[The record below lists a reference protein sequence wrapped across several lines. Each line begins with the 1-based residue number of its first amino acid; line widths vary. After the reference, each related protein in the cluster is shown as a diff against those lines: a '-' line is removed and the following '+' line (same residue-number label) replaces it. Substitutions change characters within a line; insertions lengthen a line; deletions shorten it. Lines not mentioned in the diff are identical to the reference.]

1 MESRKI
7 VYHETAIVAAGV
19 AIGVAA
25 MLAIFALLGLWSTAV
40 LLGGVIGGLL
50 AVLNFF
56 VMAIC
61 VSLAADRAEQ
71 QNVKGGQALLQ
82 ASYIG
87 RMAVLALVLF
97 ACARSGLCN
106 VVALAVPL
114 IFPRIAITFGEFF
127 RKKGA

>member
-25 MLAIFALLGLWSTAV
+25 MLAIFALLDLWSMAV

>member
-19 AIGVAA
+19 AIGVAV